1 MENKNLI
8 YSLIAI
14 GAFILMLSPSGSMAA
29 TYDGA
34 WEPSDSIIYFI
45 DLTFPSGSGSLYM
58 YDYDEGTDDDLWVM
72 NDGGISQ
79 AIIYVHQGS
88 GGDWYA
94 GYTANGEQ
102 LNLGRSRF
110 SISPRENEVGEEPHS
125 PGEHPHAP
133 EYHDHGQD
141 HAQLSLRVNI
151 AVAYG
156 SHGHD
161 RKVKGVRE
169 RHSLDQHEAEGA
181 YDHHGQ
187 QHGPEYSQT

>member
-1 MENKNLI
+1 MKNKNLV
-8 YSLIAI
+8 YSLITTV
-14 GAFILMLSPSGSMAA
+14 AFILMFCPLGSMAA

-58 YDYDEGTDDDLWVM
+58 YDYDEGTDDDLWVL

-102 LNLGRSRF
+102 LNLGDDNYFGFYFGDGTDTYESYQVTVLG
-110 SISPRENEVGEEPHS
+110 P
-125 PGEHPHAP
+125 A
-133 EYHDHGQD
+133 EYYLLNDDLGDSMKVHVLG
-141 HAQLSLRVNI
+141 ASMVPIPSSLLLF
-151 AVAYG
+151 G
-156 SHGHD
+156 SALIGLA
-161 RKVKGVRE
+161 GVR
-169 RHSLDQHEAEGA
+169 RGFFS
-181 YDHHGQ
+181 
-187 QHGPEYSQT
+187 